1 MFARAHEHARH
12 LGAPPFGFYVLV
24 IEIYAFVAAALAL
37 NEQFIAPMSLIFFAL
52 DHTEFMIVIVAV
64 LCGVDY
70 FLKRTAVKAVIFAIA
85 LLPFVAVIGA
95 IIAKLL
101 R

>member
-1 MFARAHEHARH
+1 MFAWTRQVA
-12 LGAPPFGFYVLV
+12 LPPFGFYVIAV
-24 IEIYAFVAAALAL
+24 EIYAFVAAALAL
-37 NEQFIAPMSLIFFAL
+37 NEVFIAPISLIFFAI

-64 LCGVDY
+64 LCGVDF
-70 FLKRTAVKAVIFAIA
+70 FLKRTAVKGVIFAIA
-85 LLPFVAVIGA
+85 LLPLLGVIAV